1 MVITELITNQRM
13 DLGRTEHDDN
23 NNLKDYRDS
32 VIANDQ
38 I

>member
-1 MVITELITNQRM
+1 M

-38 I
+38 IWI